1 MEILQLE
8 RGEIAADG
16 RTDGRLQYFMKQGY
30 KLDILTN
37 SVKIEAYKQS
47 LNITLLYI

>member
-16 RTDGRLQYFMKQGY
+16 RTSTIFCEEMTTDGVSSPGNVSKRELPKQTQLQ
-30 KLDILTN
+30 
-37 SVKIEAYKQS
+37 
-47 LNITLLYI
+47 